1 MRKVIIYIILF
12 DVAVFLSYVYLYI
25 ANFFYYMVP
34 EVMFLCL
41 FVFIY
46 IVLIFPIILLILK
59 KIKEILTEKI

>member
-1 MRKVIIYIILF
+1 MRKVIIYVILF
-12 DVAVFLSYVYLYI
+12 DIAIFLSHVYLYI

-34 EVMFLCL
+34 EGAFLCI

-46 IVLIFPIILLILK
+46 IVLIIPIILLVLK

>member
-41 FVFIY
+41 CVFIY